1 MGIMT
6 FSAIYGDTAHSYAT
20 HSHATH
26 SDTAQTYATQTYT
39 TNTYQT
45 RACTMDAY
53 SVHDNTPHA
62 HTVEHSHTAE
72 QSSIAE
78 QTHIV
83 QQARIGRQ
91 SSNQTS
97 SYRAS
102 SNLVTSKTLLV
113 DGLEV
118 HIIRKPIKRLYL
130 RVKPPAGEI
139 VVTAP
144 NRVPQRDIV
153 ALVRERKDWIA
164 RARQHVS
171 SPASQQAQQP
181 WSQERIDQAHAILN
195 QRIPPLLR
203 HWVPIIGKSP
213 TALTLRRMKTRWGSC
228 TPATG
233 RIRINL
239 ELAYL
244 PEQYLEYVLVHELT
258 HLWERGHGAGFQRRM
273 TQYLPQWKQLR
284 SQLNNIVLR

>member
-62 HTVEHSHTAE
+62 HTVE
-72 QSSIAE
+72 QSR
-78 QTHIV
+78 IV
-83 QQARIGRQ
+83 DQLRLARQ
-91 SSNQTS
+91 SST
-97 SYRAS
+97 A
-102 SNLVTSKTLLV
+102 TASKTILV

-244 PEQYLEYVLVHELT
+244 PEQYLEYVLVHELA

>member
-6 FSAIYGDTAHSYAT
+6 FSAIHSDAIHTQAIHSNTVQAHTAHT
-20 HSHATH
+20 HAIHTYSAHANSTQNHTSHAHIAEQSHAT
-26 SDTAQTYATQTYT
+26 
-39 TNTYQT
+39 
-45 RACTMDAY
+45 
-53 SVHDNTPHA
+53 
-62 HTVEHSHTAE
+62 E

-91 SSNQTS
+91 SSNRTS

-102 SNLVTSKTLLV
+102 SNPATSKTLLV

-118 HIIRKPIKRLYL
+118 HVIRKPIKRLYL

>member
-6 FSAIYGDTAHSYAT
+6 FSAIHSDAIHTQAIHSNTTQAHTTQAHTAHTQAIHTYSVHANST
-20 HSHATH
+20 QNHTSHAHTAEQSHAT
-26 SDTAQTYATQTYT
+26 
-39 TNTYQT
+39 
-45 RACTMDAY
+45 
-53 SVHDNTPHA
+53 
-62 HTVEHSHTAE
+62 E

-91 SSNQTS
+91 SSNRTS

-118 HIIRKPIKRLYL
+118 HVIRKPIKRLYL

>member
-1 MGIMT
+1 MT
-6 FSAIYGDTAHSYAT
+6 FSAIHSDAIHTQAIHSNTVQAHTTHTHTAHT
-20 HSHATH
+20 HAIHTYSAHANSTQNHTSHAHIAEQSHAT
-26 SDTAQTYATQTYT
+26 
-39 TNTYQT
+39 
-45 RACTMDAY
+45 
-53 SVHDNTPHA
+53 
-62 HTVEHSHTAE
+62 E

-83 QQARIGRQ
+83 QQARIDRQ
-91 SSNQTS
+91 SSNRTS

-118 HIIRKPIKRLYL
+118 HVIRKPIKRLYL

-171 SPASQQAQQP
+171 SSASQQAQQP

-213 TALTLRRMKTRWGSC
+213 IALTLRRMKTRWGSC

>member
-1 MGIMT
+1 MT
-6 FSAIYGDTAHSYAT
+6 FSAI
-20 HSHATH
+20 H
-26 SDTAQTYATQTYT
+26 SDAIHTQAIHSNTVQAHT
-39 TNTYQT
+39 THTHTVQ
-45 RACTMDAY
+45 
-53 SVHDNTPHA
+53 A
-62 HTVEHSHTAE
+62 HTVHTHAIHTYSAHANSTQNHTSHAHIAEQSHAAE

-91 SSNQTS
+91 SSNRTS

-118 HIIRKPIKRLYL
+118 HVIRKPIKRLYL

-258 HLWERGHGAGFQRRM
+258 HLWERGHGAGFQCRM

-284 SQLNNIVLR
+284 GQLDNIVLR